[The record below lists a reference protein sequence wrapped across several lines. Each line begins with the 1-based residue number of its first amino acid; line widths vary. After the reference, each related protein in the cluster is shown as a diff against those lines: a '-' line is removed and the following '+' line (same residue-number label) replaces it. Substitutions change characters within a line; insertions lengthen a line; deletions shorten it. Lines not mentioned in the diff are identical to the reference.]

1 LPTIAFPYN
10 GTVTPTEV
18 FENSAPLLMEEKSLL
33 PDSGGAGEFRGGL
46 AQRVV
51 ISSVSDED
59 VVASVRPDKLR
70 YPPPGAAGGAP
81 GRLGNVLVNDGPME
95 PGTSVVTMKR
105 GDRISMELPG
115 GGGFGDPFMRDPEA
129 VLADVR
135 LGFVSAEQARDAYG
149 VELTPDG
156 TAVDAAATTTHRAG
170 LAGGEA

>member
-1 LPTIAFPYN
+1 
-10 GTVTPTEV
+10 
-18 FENSAPLLMEEKSLL
+18 
-33 PDSGGAGEFRGGL
+33 
-46 AQRVV
+46 
-51 ISSVSDED
+51 
-59 VVASVRPDKLR
+59 
-70 YPPPGAAGGAP
+70 
-81 GRLGNVLVNDGPME
+81 ME

-156 TAVDAAATTTHRAG
+156 TAVDSIATTTHRTG